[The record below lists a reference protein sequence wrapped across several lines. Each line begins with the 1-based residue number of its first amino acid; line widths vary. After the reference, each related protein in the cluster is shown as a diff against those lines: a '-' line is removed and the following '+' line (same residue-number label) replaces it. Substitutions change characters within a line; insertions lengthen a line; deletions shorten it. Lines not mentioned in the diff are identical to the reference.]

1 MLKQVTNL
9 LIPKTVPRKP
19 VLGHKTYKKFGFVV
33 TLCQSCDCPR
43 CGHYLSAGPNHQCRY
58 CDQCGQRVD
67 CSNVKWEEEI
77 ELGYARED
85 GTYEPIKDRVV

>member
-1 MLKQVTNL
+1 MLSHFARAVIVQDVD
-9 LIPKTVPRKP
+9 I
-19 VLGHKTYKKFGFVV
+19 
-33 TLCQSCDCPR
+33 TLC
-43 CGHYLSAGPNHQCRY
+43 AGPNHQCSIAISA
-58 CDQCGQRVD
+58 DSRVD